1 MLQLAH
7 TLVLLVKPPTMAP
20 VVLLLVSKGN
30 HSQPQKAAMVQ
41 VLVVLVVTTPVHTAQ
56 LVEAVMVVQPLFVL
70 LALSLMCP

>member
-1 MLQLAH
+1 
-7 TLVLLVKPPTMAP
+7 MAP

-56 LVEAVMVVQPLFVL
+56 LVVVAMVVQPLLVL
-70 LALSLMCP
+70 LALSLMYP